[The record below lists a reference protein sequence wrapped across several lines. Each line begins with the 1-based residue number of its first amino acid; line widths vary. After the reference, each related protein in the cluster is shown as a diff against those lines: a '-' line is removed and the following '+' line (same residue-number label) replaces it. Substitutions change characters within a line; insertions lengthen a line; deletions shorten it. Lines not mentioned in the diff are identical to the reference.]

1 MMIISLMTLGLIQ
14 LIVMAVIMSGIL
26 LDVMHRLRRVRRT
39 MKLSDSSRVIK
50 RRRRMIAHV
59 QILVL

>member
-26 LDVMHRLRRVRRT
+26 LDVMHRYLF
-39 MKLSDSSRVIK
+39 L
-50 RRRRMIAHV
+50 IAQV
-59 QILVL
+59 P